1 MPPPLALFLTI
12 AFAVVLFWR
21 DFRASRNVTAALWI
35 PLVWLL
41 LIGSRPLS
49 NWLSIF
55 GFPMGPSSTEEGT
68 PIDAFVYLI
77 LIALAVYVLNRRQVN
92 LAEVF
97 RDNGWLI
104 AFLLYCFVAIF
115 WSDVAFTAFKR
126 WIKVI
131 GHPVMVLV
139 VFTEPDP
146 AEALKRL
153 MQRGAYILLPFSI
166 CVIKYFDSIGRH
178 YDEWTGIA
186 SNRGLN
192 YNKNGL
198 GAVCMVM
205 GYFFCWRLLQVWRQK
220 RGKHRRDELLLIGG
234 LLLMAAYL
242 LRKAH
247 SMTPTLSLLIG
258 LLVMSVVGLRF
269 VQKQVIGV
277 YIALAAVT
285 LVVAELSFGIFEWV
299 ADVTGHAATIEGR
312 EDLWGELLAFHTN
325 PIFGV
330 GFESFWSGDRLR
342 QLWAAHLWHPTEA
355 HNGYLETYLNLG
367 WVGLLMLGGLFVAT
381 YRKIRLELLKNFEW
395 GRFRLGFLVAVIAH
409 NWTEATFKGLSV
421 IWFMFYIIALDYA
434 TIAST
439 PAEEVSTPVDSDE
452 EKELAYAAK

>member
-1 MPPPLALFLTI
+1 
-12 AFAVVLFWR
+12 
-21 DFRASRNVTAALWI
+21 
-35 PLVWLL
+35 
-41 LIGSRPLS
+41 
-49 NWLSIF
+49 
-55 GFPMGPSSTEEGT
+55 
-68 PIDAFVYLI
+68 
-77 LIALAVYVLNRRQVN
+77 
-92 LAEVF
+92 
-97 RDNGWLI
+97 
-104 AFLLYCFVAIF
+104 
-115 WSDVAFTAFKR
+115 
-126 WIKVI
+126 
-131 GHPVMVLV
+131 
-139 VFTEPDP
+139 
-146 AEALKRL
+146 
-153 MQRGAYILLPFSI
+153 
-166 CVIKYFDSIGRH
+166 
-178 YDEWTGIA
+178 
-186 SNRGLN
+186 
-192 YNKNGL
+192 
-198 GAVCMVM
+198 
-205 GYFFCWRLLQVWRQK
+205 
-220 RGKHRRDELLLIGG
+220 
-234 LLLMAAYL
+234 
-242 LRKAH
+242 
-247 SMTPTLSLLIG
+247 
-258 LLVMSVVGLRF
+258 VVGLRF

-367 WVGLLMLGGLFVAT
+367 WVGLLMLAGLFVAT

-452 EKELAYAAK
+452 EK